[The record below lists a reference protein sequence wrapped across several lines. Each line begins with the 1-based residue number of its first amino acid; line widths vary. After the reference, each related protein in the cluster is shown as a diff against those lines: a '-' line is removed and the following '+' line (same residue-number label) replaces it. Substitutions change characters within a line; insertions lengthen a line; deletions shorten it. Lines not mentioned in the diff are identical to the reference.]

1 MVQKNQYKIMENGS
15 KSQIINF
22 TVQNEIW
29 EHYDVYIEFKYAIK
43 YSSSPYGYSNVQ
55 QVKHGSMIIN
65 RVLTP
70 KKEFDLIMELMRSN
84 NYENYLIAKA
94 ILKNLE
100 DGKTNSIQTK

>member
-1 MVQKNQYKIMENGS
+1 MENGS
-15 KSQIINF
+15 KSQIVNF
-22 TVQNEIW
+22 IVQNEIW
-29 EHYDVYIEFKYAIK
+29 EHYDVYVEFKYAIK
-43 YSSSPYGYSNVQ
+43 YASSPSSNVQ
-55 QVKHGSMIIN
+55 QVNHGSMMIS

-70 KKEFDLIMELMRSN
+70 KKEFDLIMELMRSS

>member
-1 MVQKNQYKIMENGS
+1 MVQKSQYKIMENGS
-15 KSQIINF
+15 KSQVISFI
-22 TVQNEIW
+22 VHYEEIW
-29 EHYDVYIEFKYAIK
+29 EFYDVFVEFKYSIK
-43 YSSSPYGYSNVQ
+43 YASSPSSNVGH
-55 QVKHGSMIIN
+55 VIHDSMIIS

-100 DGKTNSIQTK
+100 DGKTNNIQTK

>member
-1 MVQKNQYKIMENGS
+1 MEDGS
-15 KSQIINF
+15 KYQTVSF

-29 EHYDVYIEFKYAIK
+29 EHYEVYVEFKYAIK
-43 YSSSPYGYSNVQ
+43 YSSISPYSNVEK
-55 QVKHGSMIIN
+55 VIHDSMIIS

-84 NYENYLIAKA
+84 NYENYLIAQA

-100 DGKTNSIQTK
+100 NGKTNSIQTK